1 MAAYFSLL
9 KKQQQTNTFNALKPK
24 LFITRLC
31 YALLSA
37 IKIKII
43 YAVLPQH
50 FLYLRPLPQIQGSL
64 RPIFGVAL
72 VIGVC
77 GGGQQLVSLQ
87 LDSFGAIDGVDKLWL
102 LLLII
107 PILLRPK
114 F

>member
-1 MAAYFSLL
+1 ML
-9 KKQQQTNTFNALKPK
+9 
-24 LFITRLC
+24 RLVV
-31 YALLSA
+31 LLSTT
-37 IKIKII
+37 KIKMI

-87 LDSFGAIDGVDKLWL
+87 PDSSGAIDGVDKLL
-102 LLLII
+102 LLSLMWITHSF
-107 PILLRPK
+107 LTLK
-114 F
+114 Y